1 MGWGVTLKDCQLKM
15 GGAMVS
21 RGTAVAHKLSG
32 TESSPTSSEI
42 LCKGQEECQHFGE
55 DRQHI
60 SQSIHQSLW
69 GDAFLSN
76 ECPDD
81 GDMEMVPRQTSFNSR
96 GSARSGKSHH
106 RWGILDTTRPL
117 WLDNAPP
124 HINNTVGPLKVDLF
138 ASHLTHKLP
147 HYFSWK
153 RNPAAEAT
161 DAFT

>member
-81 GDMEMVPRQTSFNSR
+81 GDMEMVPRQRHLLTAEDLPGVENLITDGESWTLQD
-96 GSARSGKSHH
+96 HCDWIMH
-106 RWGILDTTRPL
+106 
-117 WLDNAPP
+117 P
-124 HINNTVGPLKVDLF
+124 HISTIQ
-138 ASHLTHKLP
+138 
-147 HYFSWK
+147 
-153 RNPAAEAT
+153 
-161 DAFT
+161 